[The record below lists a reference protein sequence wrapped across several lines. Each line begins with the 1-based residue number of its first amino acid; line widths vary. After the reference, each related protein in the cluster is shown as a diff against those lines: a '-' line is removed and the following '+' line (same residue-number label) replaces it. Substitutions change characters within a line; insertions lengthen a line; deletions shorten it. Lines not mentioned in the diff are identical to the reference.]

1 MIRLR
6 FIVLYARL
14 ATACTCQSQPLCT
27 VCRLNMS
34 HGDHDS
40 HQEVVEKI
48 RNYNKLDR
56 GCVAILLDTKVRN
69 MHRTTKP

>member
-1 MIRLR
+1 
-6 FIVLYARL
+6 
-14 ATACTCQSQPLCT
+14 
-27 VCRLNMS
+27 MS